1 MEYINIPALH
11 RRTHSCC
18 DHGTMAHLTIW
29 PVNTAMG
36 YGPTNS
42 YIYELITIY
51 IYYIGVCSFR
61 WAITLPLTVIN
72 ISWNLPFVMV
82 KSMRIPA
89 SFWRVKCLGAWRKTA
104 LAWRAW
110 RGRSSKQIV
119 TIPDVPKPTHPKYVC
134 VCVCVFYILRTNDI
148 W

>member
-1 MEYINIPALH
+1 
-11 RRTHSCC
+11 
-18 DHGTMAHLTIW
+18 
-29 PVNTAMG
+29 MG

-51 IYYIGVCSFR
+51 IIYRSLFIPFTTVS

-82 KSMRIPA
+82 KSMRMPA

-134 VCVCVFYILRTNDI
+134 VFVCFIYLEQMIYDKFCFKVVEYLFSTIVVS
-148 W
+148 